1 MENERKFP
9 LILSSFWLKI
19 IALLTMTVDHV
30 GLLFRIEPFRYI
42 GRLALPLFCLMIAEG
57 VIHTKSFK
65 KYVLR
70 LGIMASVISL
80 IIVLT
85 DVVPLIRNSGGSMKD
100 ARVIFID
107 LLLGAVAVYCLKNKR
122 WYIKLLALLP
132 LAYGITSYIVTCH
145 DACGCQ
151 GEVLWFP
158 YFLRTQYGWFG
169 IALVIGFYFATLLG
183 RLFVKSFS
191 AQSGT
196 DPNLYKDSNLER
208 NAINIVS
215 VLLLAVLSVILY
227 FSESF
232 INANIYYMPAAMTDI
247 QIYAIISGAFIL
259 LYNGRR
265 GYNRKWFQYGSYLY
279 YPLHLAIIVLI
290 FVLVNI

>member
-85 DVVPLIRNSGGSMKD
+85 DVVPLIRNNGGSMKD

-232 INANIYYMPAAMTDI
+232 ISANIYYMPAAMTDI

>member
-1 MENERKFP
+1 MESERKFP

-85 DVVPLIRNSGGSMKD
+85 DVVPLIRNNGGSMKD

-169 IALVIGFYFATLLG
+169 IALIIGFYFATLLG

-196 DPNLYKDSNLER
+196 DPDLYRDSNLER

-215 VLLLAVLSVILY
+215 VLLLAVLSVIFY

-232 INANIYYMPAAMTDI
+232 ISANIYYMPAAMTDI

>member
-85 DVVPLIRNSGGSMKD
+85 DVVPLIRNNGGSMKD

-107 LLLGAVAVYCLKNKR
+107 LLLGAVAVYCLKQKK

-169 IALVIGFYFATLLG
+169 IALIIGFYFATLLG

>member
-30 GLLFRIEPFRYI
+30 GLLFRIYI

-85 DVVPLIRNSGGSMKD
+85 DVVPLIRNNGGSMKD

-247 QIYAIISGAFIL
+247 QIYGIISGAFIL

>member
-1 MENERKFP
+1 MENERRFP
-9 LILSSFWLKI
+9 LILNSFWLKI
-19 IALLTMTVDHV
+19 IALVTMTFDHV
-30 GLLFRIEPFRYI
+30 GLVFNIESFRYI

-57 VIHTKSFK
+57 VIHTRSFK
-65 KYVLR
+65 KYALR

-80 IIVLT
+80 IVVLT
-85 DVVPLIRNSGGSMKD
+85 EVVPLIKNNGGSMKD
-100 ARVIFID
+100 AGVIFID
-107 LLLGAVAVYCLKNKR
+107 LLLGALAVYCLKQKK
-122 WYIKLLALLP
+122 WYIKLLAILP
-132 LAYGITSYIVTCH
+132 LAYGITSYMVSCH
-145 DACGCQ
+145 DACGCH

-158 YFLRTQYGWFG
+158 YFLRTQYGWLG
-169 IALVIGFYFATLLG
+169 IALVIGFYFAHLLG

-196 DPNLYKDSNLER
+196 DPDLYKDSNLER

-215 VLLLAVLSVILY
+215 VLFLSVLSVILY
-227 FSESF
+227 FSESY
-232 INANIYYMPAAMTDI
+232 ISANIYYIPYAMTDI
-247 QIYAIISGAFIL
+247 QLFAIISGAFIL

-290 FVLVNI
+290 FVLVNM

>member
-1 MENERKFP
+1 MENERRFP
-9 LILSSFWLKI
+9 LILNSFWLKI
-19 IALLTMTVDHV
+19 IALITMTFDHV
-30 GLLFRIEPFRYI
+30 GLVFNIEAFRYI

-57 VIHTKSFK
+57 VIHTRSFK
-65 KYVLR
+65 KYALR

-80 IIVLT
+80 IVVLT
-85 DVVPLIRNSGGSMKD
+85 EVVPLIKNNGGSMKD
-100 ARVIFID
+100 AGVIFID
-107 LLLGAVAVYCLKNKR
+107 LLLGALAVYCLKQNK

-132 LAYGITSYIVTCH
+132 LAYGITSYMVSCH
-145 DACGCQ
+145 DACRCQ

-169 IALVIGFYFATLLG
+169 IALVIGFYFAHVLG

-191 AQSGT
+191 TQSGT
-196 DPNLYKDSNLER
+196 DPDLYKDSNLER

-215 VLLLAVLSVILY
+215 VLFLAVLSVILY
-227 FSESF
+227 FSESY
-232 INANIYYMPAAMTDI
+232 ISANIYYIPYAMTDI
-247 QIYAIISGAFIL
+247 QLFAIISGAFIL

-290 FVLVNI
+290 FVLINM

>member
-85 DVVPLIRNSGGSMKD
+85 DVVPLIRNNGGSMKD

-169 IALVIGFYFATLLG
+169 IALIIGFYFATLLG

>member
-1 MENERKFP
+1 MDTKRGFP
-9 LILSSFWLKI
+9 LLLSSFWLKI
-19 IALLTMTVDHV
+19 IAILTMTVDHV
-30 GLLFRIEPFRYI
+30 GVMFDITPCRYI
-42 GRLALPLFCLMIAEG
+42 GRLALPLFCFMATEG
-57 VIHTKSFK
+57 VLHTKNFK
-65 KYVLR
+65 KYALR
-70 LGIMASVISL
+70 LGIMASAISL
-80 IIVLT
+80 IIVATETIPFLAE
-85 DVVPLIRNSGGSMKD
+85 LNLGLRYEG
-100 ARVIFID
+100 VIFLD
-107 LLLGAVAVYCLKNKR
+107 LLLGVLAVYCLMNKR
-122 WYIKLLALLP
+122 WYVKLLAILP
-132 LAYGITSYIVTCH
+132 LAYGIASFIATTF
-145 DACGCQ
+145 DDCGCY

-232 INANIYYMPAAMTDI
+232 ISANIYYMPAAMTDI

>member
-65 KYVLR
+65 KYALR

>member
-9 LILSSFWLKI
+9 LVLSSFWLKI

-70 LGIMASVISL
+70 LGIMASAISL

-85 DVVPLIRNSGGSMKD
+85 DVVPLIKNNGGSMKD

-290 FVLVNI
+290 FVLANI

>member
-85 DVVPLIRNSGGSMKD
+85 DVVPLIRNNGGSMKD

>member
-85 DVVPLIRNSGGSMKD
+85 DVVPLIRNNGGSMKD

-169 IALVIGFYFATLLG
+169 IALIIGFYFATLLG

-215 VLLLAVLSVILY
+215 VLLLAVLSVIFY

>member
-85 DVVPLIRNSGGSMKD
+85 DVVPLIKNNGGSMKD

-107 LLLGAVAVYCLKNKR
+107 LLLGAVAVYCLKQKK

-169 IALVIGFYFATLLG
+169 IALVIGFYLATLLG

>member
-9 LILSSFWLKI
+9 LVLSSFWLKI

-85 DVVPLIRNSGGSMKD
+85 DVVPLIKNNGGSMKD

>member
-85 DVVPLIRNSGGSMKD
+85 DVVPLIRNNGGSMKD

-107 LLLGAVAVYCLKNKR
+107 LLLGAVAVYCLKQKK

-169 IALVIGFYFATLLG
+169 IALIIGFYFATLLG

-232 INANIYYMPAAMTDI
+232 ISANIYYMPAAMTDI